1 MRAGFGSVIV
11 VISYLSQAFIF
22 TLERKSELT
31 IIC

>member
-11 VISYLSQAFIF
+11 VISYVNRAFIF
-22 TLERKSELT
+22 TLEKKSELT